1 MAIALLR
8 LNKACVRFSGTPV
21 FENLTTQI
29 LEGDRICLVGR
40 NGCGKSTLLKALAG
54 IYELD
59 EGEYFVLSNQNLV
72 YLEQDKAYPPDISA
86 IDLLE
91 SYGTEPYEARTIL
104 DKLGVDPDSIL
115 NNASGGQR
123 RRFNLAECIVKKP
136 SILLLDEP
144 TNHLDLNS
152 IKWLEDYIAKF
163 KGSVVIISHDRKFLE
178 NTSNTTWW
186 IDRGVL
192 NINKKGFKEFDEWS
206 SVLIEEEERHLEKLN
221 TRLRLEND
229 WLIFG
234 VTARR
239 KRNQGR
245 LQRLHELRNE
255 RRSIMQNKTRSIDVN
270 PANLPR
276 GSKIIIEA
284 KEIQKSYGEKTVIQ
298 PFSCRILH
306 QDKIGIIGPNGA
318 GKTTLVKM
326 LVGELKPDSGNVK
339 LGNTLKVTYID
350 QMRSTINL
358 EETLWKVM
366 CPEGGDQVWIGNETK
381 HVVGYLKE
389 FLFNEAQIR
398 GQVSILSGGEK
409 NRLLLAKALANPG
422 NVLILDEPTNDL
434 DMDTMDLLVEC
445 LQKYTGTIIII
456 SHDRDFLDR
465 TVTSTYVVSPNGSV
479 QEFVGGYSDIE
490 HHLKELEKTTA
501 KPKIKTSNEKPSI
514 ENNIISSK
522 RMSYNLKREWEEL
535 PKQMLK
541 IEKRILEISVL
552 LENNNL
558 YAQNPQQFQGL
569 SAELQ
574 QQQLALDKAETRW
587 LELEIIASDIKN

>member
-1 MAIALLR
+1 
-8 LNKACVRFSGTPV
+8 
-21 FENLTTQI
+21 
-29 LEGDRICLVGR
+29 
-40 NGCGKSTLLKALAG
+40 
-54 IYELD
+54 
-59 EGEYFVLSNQNLV
+59 
-72 YLEQDKAYPPDISA
+72 
-86 IDLLE
+86 
-91 SYGTEPYEARTIL
+91 
-104 DKLGVDPDSIL
+104 
-115 NNASGGQR
+115 
-123 RRFNLAECIVKKP
+123 
-136 SILLLDEP
+136 
-144 TNHLDLNS
+144 
-152 IKWLEDYIAKF
+152 
-163 KGSVVIISHDRKFLE
+163 HDRKFLE

-186 IDRGVL
+186 IDRGIL
-192 NINKKGFKEFDEWS
+192 YTNKNGFKEFDEWS
-206 SVLIEEEERHLEKLN
+206 SVLIEEEERRLEKLN

-245 LQRLHELRNE
+245 LQRLHELRDE

-284 KEIQKSYGEKTVIQ
+284 KEIQKSYDDKTVVQ

-358 EETLWKVM
+358 EETLWEVM
-366 CPEGGDQVWIGNETK
+366 CPEGGDQVWIGNESK

-445 LQKYTGTIIII
+445 LQKYTGTIIVV

-465 TVTSTYVVSPNGSV
+465 TVTATYVVSANGLV

-490 HHLKELEKTTA
+490 HHLKELEKTTT
-501 KPKIKTSNEKPSI
+501 KPKIKISNEKPNI
-514 ENNIISSK
+514 ENNTSSSK

-535 PKQMLK
+535 PKQMSK
-541 IEKRILEISVL
+541 IEKRISEISVL

-558 YAQNPQQFQGL
+558 YAQNPQQFQTL

>member
-8 LNKACVRFSGTPV
+8 LNNACIRFSGTPV

-29 LEGDRICLVGR
+29 LEGDRICLIGR
-40 NGCGKSTLLKALAG
+40 NGCGKSTLLKTIAG
-54 IYELD
+54 AYELD
-59 EGEYFVLSNQNLV
+59 SGEHFMLSNQKLV
-72 YLEQDKAYPPDISA
+72 YLEQDKDYPSDISA

-91 SYGTEPYEARTIL
+91 SYGAEIYEARTIL
-104 DKLGVDPDSIL
+104 DKLGIDPDITL

-144 TNHLDLNS
+144 TNHLDLTS

-163 KGSVVIISHDRKFLE
+163 KGSVVMISHDRKFLE

-186 IDRGVL
+186 LDRGALRV
-192 NINKKGFKEFDEWS
+192 NRNGFKDFDSWS
-206 SVLIEEEERHLEKLN
+206 TIIMEEEERRLEKLN

-229 WLIFG
+229 WLNYG

-245 LQRLHELRNE
+245 LQRLHELRSE
-255 RRSIMQNKTRSIDVN
+255 RRDVMQNKTRSIDVN

-276 GSKIIIEA
+276 GSKVIIEA
-284 KEIQKSYGEKTVIQ
+284 KDIQKTYNNKTVVQ

-326 LVGELKPDSGNVK
+326 LVGELTPDNGNVK

-350 QMRSTINL
+350 QMRSNINPTD
-358 EETLWKVM
+358 TLWEVL
-366 CPEGGDQVWIGNETK
+366 CPEGGDQVWVGNETK

-389 FLFNEAQIR
+389 FLFNEEQIR

-409 NRLLLAKALANPG
+409 NRLLLGKALASPG
-422 NVLILDEPTNDL
+422 NVLVLDEPTNDL
-434 DMDTMDLLVEC
+434 DMDTLDLLVEC
-445 LQKYTGTIIII
+445 LQQYTGTVIVV

-465 TVTSTYVVSPNGSV
+465 TVTATYVVSLNGSV

-490 HHLKELEKTTA
+490 HHLKELEKAITKFKSKASVEKNTA
-501 KPKIKTSNEKPSI
+501 DTPT
-514 ENNIISSK
+514 SK
-522 RMSYNLKREWEEL
+522 RMSYNLKRELEEL
-535 PKQMLK
+535 PKQISK
-541 IEKRILEISVL
+541 IEKSILEISVI
-552 LENNNL
+552 LESDSL
-558 YAQNPQQFQGL
+558 YTKNPQQFQNL

-574 QQQLALDKAETRW
+574 QQQLALETVENRW
-587 LELEIIASDIKN
+587 LELEIVAAEVKN

>member
-1 MAIALLR
+1 MAVALLR

-21 FENLTTQI
+21 FENLTAQI

-59 EGEYFVLSNQNLV
+59 EGDYFVLSNQKLV
-72 YLEQDKAYPPDISA
+72 YLEQDKNYPPDISA

-91 SYGTEPYEARTIL
+91 SYGAEPYEARTIL
-104 DKLGVDPDSIL
+104 DKLGVDPDSVL

-186 IDRGVL
+186 IDRGIL
-192 NINKKGFKEFDEWS
+192 HTNKNGFKEFDEWS
-206 SVLIEEEERHLEKLN
+206 CVLIEDEERRLEKLN

-245 LQRLHELRNE
+245 LQRLHELRDE

-284 KEIQKSYGEKTVIQ
+284 KEIQKSYGDKTVVQ

-358 EETLWKVM
+358 EETLWEVM
-366 CPEGGDQVWIGNETK
+366 CPEGGDQVRIGNESK

-389 FLFNEAQIR
+389 FLFNEEQIR

-445 LQKYTGTIIII
+445 LQKYTGTIIIV

-465 TVTSTYVVSPNGSV
+465 TVTATYVVSANGSV

-514 ENNIISSK
+514 ENNISSSK

-535 PKQMLK
+535 PKQMSK
-541 IEKRILEISVL
+541 IEKRISEISVL

-558 YAQNPQQFQGL
+558 YAQNPQQFQTL

-574 QQQLALDKAETRW
+574 QQQLALDKSETRW

>member
-8 LNKACVRFSGTPV
+8 LNNACIRFSGTPV

-29 LEGDRICLVGR
+29 LEGDRICLIGR
-40 NGCGKSTLLKALAG
+40 NGCGKSTLLKTIAG
-54 IYELD
+54 VYELD
-59 EGEYFVLSNQNLV
+59 SGEHFMLSNQKLV
-72 YLEQDKAYPPDISA
+72 YLEQDKDYPSDISA

-91 SYGTEPYEARTIL
+91 SYGAEIYEARTIL
-104 DKLGVDPDSIL
+104 DKLGIDPDITL

-144 TNHLDLNS
+144 TNHLDLTS

-163 KGSVVIISHDRKFLE
+163 KGSVVMISHDRKFLE

-186 IDRGVL
+186 LDRGALRV
-192 NINKKGFKEFDEWS
+192 NRNGFKDFDSWS
-206 SVLIEEEERHLEKLN
+206 TIIMEEEERRLEKLN

-229 WLIFG
+229 WLNYG

-245 LQRLHELRNE
+245 LQRLHELRSE
-255 RRSIMQNKTRSIDVN
+255 RRDVMQNKTRSIDVN

-276 GSKIIIEA
+276 GSKVIIEA
-284 KEIQKSYGEKTVIQ
+284 KDIQKTYNNKTVVQ

-326 LVGELKPDSGNVK
+326 LVGELTPDNGNVK

-350 QMRSTINL
+350 QMRSNINPTD
-358 EETLWKVM
+358 TLWEVL
-366 CPEGGDQVWIGNETK
+366 CPEGGDQVWVGNETK

-389 FLFNEAQIR
+389 FLFNEEQIR

-409 NRLLLAKALANPG
+409 NRLLLAKALASPG
-422 NVLILDEPTNDL
+422 NVLVLDEPTNDL

-445 LQKYTGTIIII
+445 LQQYTGTVIVV

-465 TVTSTYVVSPNGSV
+465 TVTATYVVSINGSV

-490 HHLKELEKTTA
+490 HHLKELEKAIT
-501 KPKIKTSNEKPSI
+501 KPKSKASVEKNTADTPT
-514 ENNIISSK
+514 SK
-522 RMSYNLKREWEEL
+522 RMSYNLKRELEEL
-535 PKQMLK
+535 PKQISK
-541 IEKRILEISVL
+541 IEKRILEISVI
-552 LENNNL
+552 LESDSL
-558 YAQNPQQFQGL
+558 YTKNPQQFQNL

-574 QQQLALDKAETRW
+574 QQQLALETAENRW
-587 LELEIIASDIKN
+587 LELEIVAAEVKN

>member
-1 MAIALLR
+1 MSVALLR
-8 LNKACVRFSGTPV
+8 LNKACIKFGGKPV
-21 FENLTTQI
+21 FENLTAQI

-40 NGCGKSTLLKALAG
+40 NGCGKSTLLKTLAG
-54 IYELD
+54 VYELD
-59 EGEYFVLSNQNLV
+59 EGEYFVLQNQKLV
-72 YLEQDKAYPPDISA
+72 YLEQNKSYPPDISTLE
-86 IDLLE
+86 LLE
-91 SYGTEPYEARTIL
+91 SYGAEPYEARIIL
-104 DKLGVDPDSIL
+104 DKLGIDPDSTL
-115 NNASGGQR
+115 NNASGGQC

-152 IKWLEDYIAKF
+152 IKWLEEYIAKF

-186 IDRGVL
+186 IDRGILHV
-192 NINKKGFKEFDEWS
+192 NKKGFKDFDSWS
-206 SVLIEEEERHLEKLN
+206 SILMEEEERHLEKLN

-229 WLIFG
+229 WLNYG

-245 LQRLHELRNE
+245 LQRLHELRSE
-255 RRSIMQNKTRSIDVN
+255 RRDIMQNKVRSIDVN

-284 KEIQKSYGEKTVIQ
+284 KEIQKSYDDKTIIQ

-326 LVGELKPDSGNVK
+326 LVGELAPNSGHVK

-350 QMRSTINL
+350 QMRSTL
-358 EETLWKVM
+358 KMDATLWETL
-366 CPEGGDQVWIGNETK
+366 CPEGGDQIWVGNESK

-389 FLFNEAQIR
+389 FLFTEEQIK

-409 NRLLLAKALANPG
+409 NRLLLAQALANPG

-445 LQKYTGTIIII
+445 LQKYTGTIIAV

-465 TVTSTYVVSPNGSV
+465 TVTATYVVSTNGSV

-490 HHLKELEKTTA
+490 HHLKDLEKIV
-501 KPKIKTSNEKPSI
+501 KPKTKPTIEKQVTENTS
-514 ENNIISSK
+514 SSK
-522 RMSYNLKREWEEL
+522 RLSYNLKREWEEL
-535 PKQMLK
+535 PKK
-541 IEKRILEISVL
+541 IEKLEQRITEISLL
-552 LENNNL
+552 LEDSNL
-558 YAQNPQQFQGL
+558 YSHNPKQFQSL
-569 SAELQ
+569 SEELQ
-574 QQQLALDKAETRW
+574 QQQLVLDAAETRW
-587 LELEIIASDIKN
+587 LELEMLVAGLQ

>member
-1 MAIALLR
+1 MV
-8 LNKACVRFSGTPV
+8 N
-21 FENLTTQI
+21 
-29 LEGDRICLVGR
+29 
-40 NGCGKSTLLKALAG
+40 
-54 IYELD
+54 
-59 EGEYFVLSNQNLV
+59 
-72 YLEQDKAYPPDISA
+72 
-86 IDLLE
+86 
-91 SYGTEPYEARTIL
+91 
-104 DKLGVDPDSIL
+104 
-115 NNASGGQR
+115 
-123 RRFNLAECIVKKP
+123 
-136 SILLLDEP
+136 
-144 TNHLDLNS
+144 
-152 IKWLEDYIAKF
+152 
-163 KGSVVIISHDRKFLE
+163 
-178 NTSNTTWW
+178 
-186 IDRGVL
+186 
-192 NINKKGFKEFDEWS
+192 
-206 SVLIEEEERHLEKLN
+206 
-221 TRLRLEND
+221 
-229 WLIFG
+229 FG

-245 LQRLHELRNE
+245 LQRLHELRDE

-284 KEIQKSYGEKTVIQ
+284 KEIQKSYDDKTVVQ

-350 QMRSTINL
+350 QMRSAINL
-358 EETLWKVM
+358 EETLWEVM
-366 CPEGGDQVWIGNETK
+366 CPEGGDQVWIGNESK

-445 LQKYTGTIIII
+445 LQKYTGTIIVG

-465 TVTSTYVVSPNGSV
+465 TVTATYVVSANGLV

-490 HHLKELEKTTA
+490 HHLKELEKTTT
-501 KPKIKTSNEKPSI
+501 KPKIKISNEKPTI
-514 ENNIISSK
+514 ENNTSSSK

-535 PKQMLK
+535 PKQMSK
-541 IEKRILEISVL
+541 IEKRISEISVL

-558 YAQNPQQFQGL
+558 YAQNPQQFQTL

>member
-1 MAIALLR
+1 MSIALLR
-8 LNKACVRFSGTPV
+8 LNKACIKFGGKPV
-21 FENLTTQI
+21 FENLTAQI

-40 NGCGKSTLLKALAG
+40 NGCGKSTLLKTLSG
-54 IYELD
+54 VYELD
-59 EGEYFVLSNQNLV
+59 DGEYFALQNQKLV
-72 YLEQDKAYPPDISA
+72 YLEQNKSYPQNISTLE
-86 IDLLE
+86 LLE
-91 SYGTEPYEARTIL
+91 SYGAEPYEARIVL
-104 DKLGVDPDSIL
+104 DRLGIDPDSTL
-115 NNASGGQR
+115 NNASGGQC

-144 TNHLDLNS
+144 TNHLDLTS
-152 IKWLEDYIAKF
+152 IKWLEEYIAKF

-186 IDRGVL
+186 IDRGILHV
-192 NINKKGFKEFDEWS
+192 NKKGFKDFDSWS
-206 SVLIEEEERHLEKLN
+206 SILMEEEERHLEKLN

-229 WLIFG
+229 WLNYG

-245 LQRLHELRNE
+245 LQRLHELRSE
-255 RRSIMQNKTRSIDVN
+255 RRDIMQNKVRSIDVN

-284 KEIQKSYGEKTVIQ
+284 KEIQKSYDDKTIIQ

-326 LVGELKPDSGNVK
+326 LVGELAPDSGNVK

-350 QMRSTINL
+350 QMRSHLKMDATL
-358 EETLWKVM
+358 WETL
-366 CPEGGDQVWIGNETK
+366 CPEGGDQVWVGNEAK

-389 FLFNEAQIR
+389 FLFNEEQIK

-409 NRLLLAKALANPG
+409 NRLLLAQALANPG

-445 LQKYTGTIIII
+445 LQKYTGTVIVV

-465 TVTSTYVVSPNGSV
+465 TVTSTYVVSTNGSV

-490 HHLKELEKTTA
+490 HHLKDLEKVV
-501 KPKIKTSNEKPSI
+501 KPKSKPTVEKQAAENTS
-514 ENNIISSK
+514 SSK
-522 RMSYNLKREWEEL
+522 RLSYNLKREWEEL
-535 PKQMLK
+535 PKKMAKLEQ
-541 IEKRILEISVL
+541 RIAEISLL
-552 LENNNL
+552 LEDNNL
-558 YAQNPQQFQGL
+558 YSHNPKQFQSL
-569 SAELQ
+569 SEELQ
-574 QQQLALDKAETRW
+574 QQQLALDSAETRW
-587 LELEIIASDIKN
+587 LELEMLVARLQ

>member
-8 LNKACVRFSGTPV
+8 LNNACIRFSGTPV

-29 LEGDRICLVGR
+29 LEGDRICLIGR
-40 NGCGKSTLLKALAG
+40 NGCGKSTLLKTIAG
-54 IYELD
+54 VYELD
-59 EGEYFVLSNQNLV
+59 SGEHFMLSNQKLV
-72 YLEQDKAYPPDISA
+72 YLEQDKDYPSDISA

-91 SYGTEPYEARTIL
+91 SYGAEIYEARTIL
-104 DKLGVDPDSIL
+104 DKLGIDPDITL

-144 TNHLDLNS
+144 TNHLDLTS

-163 KGSVVIISHDRKFLE
+163 KGSVVMISHDRKFLE

-186 IDRGVL
+186 LDRGALRV
-192 NINKKGFKEFDEWS
+192 NRNGFKDFDSWS
-206 SVLIEEEERHLEKLN
+206 TIIMEEEERRLEKLN

-229 WLIFG
+229 WLNYG

-245 LQRLHELRNE
+245 LQRLHELRSE
-255 RRSIMQNKTRSIDVN
+255 RRDVMQNKTRSIDVN

-276 GSKIIIEA
+276 GSKVIIEA
-284 KEIQKSYGEKTVIQ
+284 KDIQKTYNNKTVVQ

-326 LVGELKPDSGNVK
+326 LVGELTPDNGNVK

-350 QMRSTINL
+350 QMRSNINPTD
-358 EETLWKVM
+358 TLWEVL
-366 CPEGGDQVWIGNETK
+366 CPEGGDQVWVGNETK

-389 FLFNEAQIR
+389 FLFNEEQIR

-409 NRLLLAKALANPG
+409 NRLLLAKALASPG
-422 NVLILDEPTNDL
+422 NVLVLDEPTNDL

-445 LQKYTGTIIII
+445 LQQYTGTVIVV

-465 TVTSTYVVSPNGSV
+465 TVTATYVVSLNGSV

-490 HHLKELEKTTA
+490 HHLKELEKAIT
-501 KPKIKTSNEKPSI
+501 KPKSKASVEKNTADTPT
-514 ENNIISSK
+514 SK
-522 RMSYNLKREWEEL
+522 RMSYNLKRELEEL
-535 PKQMLK
+535 PKQISK
-541 IEKRILEISVL
+541 IEKRILEISVI
-552 LENNNL
+552 LESDSL
-558 YAQNPQQFQGL
+558 YTKNPQQFQNL

-574 QQQLALDKAETRW
+574 QQQLALETVENRW
-587 LELEIIASDIKN
+587 LELEIVAAEVKN

>member
-8 LNKACVRFSGTPV
+8 LNNACIRFSGTPV

-29 LEGDRICLVGR
+29 LEGDRICLIGR
-40 NGCGKSTLLKALAG
+40 NGCGKSTLLKTIAG
-54 IYELD
+54 VYELD
-59 EGEYFVLSNQNLV
+59 SGEHFMLSNQKLV
-72 YLEQDKAYPPDISA
+72 YLEQDKDYPSDISA

-91 SYGTEPYEARTIL
+91 SYGAEIYEARTIL
-104 DKLGVDPDSIL
+104 DKLGIDPDITL

-144 TNHLDLNS
+144 TNHLDLTS

-163 KGSVVIISHDRKFLE
+163 KGSVVMISHDRKFLE

-186 IDRGVL
+186 LDRGALRV
-192 NINKKGFKEFDEWS
+192 NRNGFKDFDSWS
-206 SVLIEEEERHLEKLN
+206 TIIMEEEERRLEKLN

-229 WLIFG
+229 WLNYG

-245 LQRLHELRNE
+245 LQRLHELRSE
-255 RRSIMQNKTRSIDVN
+255 RRDVMQNKTRSIDVN

-276 GSKIIIEA
+276 GSKVIIEA
-284 KEIQKSYGEKTVIQ
+284 KDIQKTYNNKTVVQ

-326 LVGELKPDSGNVK
+326 LVGELTPDNGNVK

-350 QMRSTINL
+350 QMRSNINPTD
-358 EETLWKVM
+358 TLWEVL
-366 CPEGGDQVWIGNETK
+366 CPEGGDQVWVGNETK

-389 FLFNEAQIR
+389 FLFNEEQIR

-409 NRLLLAKALANPG
+409 NRLLLAKALASPG
-422 NVLILDEPTNDL
+422 NVLVLDEPTNDL
-434 DMDTMDLLVEC
+434 DMDTLDLLVEC
-445 LQKYTGTIIII
+445 LQQYTGTVIVV

-465 TVTSTYVVSPNGSV
+465 TVTATYVVSLNGSV

-490 HHLKELEKTTA
+490 HHLKELEKAIT
-501 KPKIKTSNEKPSI
+501 KPKSKASVEKNTADTPT
-514 ENNIISSK
+514 SK
-522 RMSYNLKREWEEL
+522 RMSYNLKRELEEL
-535 PKQMLK
+535 TKQISK
-541 IEKRILEISVL
+541 IEKRILEISVI
-552 LENNNL
+552 LESDSL
-558 YAQNPQQFQGL
+558 YTKNPQQFQNL

-574 QQQLALDKAETRW
+574 QQQLALETVENRW
-587 LELEIIASDIKN
+587 LELEIVAAEVKN